1 MKIEI
6 VKEYSEDLLEAMN
19 RLIPQLTNSVK
30 NIKAESVKELLATEN
45 AYLFVIREDS
55 SKIVGTLT
63 LAVFTTP
70 VAKKAYIEDVV
81 VDGACQGSGIGRKL
95 VETAVSYARELGVA
109 RIELSSTPVRV
120 AANKLYQS
128 IGFKIRETN
137 FYRLEL

>member
-1 MKIEI
+1 MKVEI

-109 RIELSSTPVRV
+109 RIELSSTLVRV